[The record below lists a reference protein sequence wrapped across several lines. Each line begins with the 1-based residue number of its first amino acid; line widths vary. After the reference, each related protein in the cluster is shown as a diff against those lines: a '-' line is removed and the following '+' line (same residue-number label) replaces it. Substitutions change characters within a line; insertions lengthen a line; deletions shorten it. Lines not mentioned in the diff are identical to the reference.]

1 MTLGNV
7 CRTGDA
13 IYRLKNSLVHK
24 GAEIIHET
32 GCFAIV
38 QGPLAQLSPRVCP
51 TACWAIGKQLVSQI
65 NLMMVSCVLNTP
77 NEMVRP
83 SLQLNLKWFSLKRK
97 VPNE

>member
-1 MTLGNV
+1 MFGQHSPERGRELFGETN
-7 CRTGDA
+7 
-13 IYRLKNSLVHK
+13 K

-65 NLMMVSCVLNTP
+65 NLMMVSCIRDTPWGTNVL
-77 NEMVRP
+77 E
-83 SLQLNLKWFSLKRK
+83 S
-97 VPNE
+97 

>member
-1 MTLGNV
+1 MPET
-7 CRTGDA
+7 
-13 IYRLKNSLVHK
+13 HF

-38 QGPLAQLSPRVCP
+38 QGPLAQLSLRVCP

-77 NEMVRP
+77 WGITVLAGSYALCLSSATESV
-83 SLQLNLKWFSLKRK
+83 
-97 VPNE
+97 VTPNS